1 MPEVGKRSQKLSHG
15 KLSHRERDHPGA
27 PADCFSHISARWSGR
42 LTCDVLVSVAI
53 GYFSQKL
60 NLGCYSVFLVLSI
73 LEFALSALMMLPQ
86 LNGLCFILI
95 YVYEC
100 LFSYMYEH
108 SVHAWCLLSPE

>member
-53 GYFSQKL
+53 GVPGTVYIGVCTVCLDDASSIKWALFYFD
-60 NLGCYSVFLVLSI
+60 
-73 LEFALSALMMLPQ
+73 
-86 LNGLCFILI
+86 LC
-95 YVYEC
+95 V
-100 LFSYMYEH
+100 
-108 SVHAWCLLSPE
+108 